1 MSKLLKK
8 GFIIF
13 SVFLIINYISYGFI
27 ICLVNV
33 IELDEINKPNIIEFY
48 DKDENLIYTLN
59 TEYEGEYILYE
70 NINPLLIDSFIV
82 IEDKDFFNHSGLD
95 LIRIISAFI
104 TNIKHNTIKQGASTI
119 SQQVARILY
128 LNNEKSIKRKL
139 KEAYLAIYIE
149 EHYSKEKILEL
160 YLNGLYFGDNIYG
173 IASASFFYFNKNQN
187 ELNLSECAYLASI
200 INSPNT
206 YLKEEKNE
214 SSLKRKDLVLSL
226 LYRYNYITNEE
237 YHNALNYELNIIKEN
252 KSNINSNLKYYI
264 DSIIH
269 ILKEKYIY
277 NKSNLLKGMKIYT
290 NLDFKIFKDV
300 INTINKHQDELNNL
314 ECSIVILEPNTS
326 NILMIQG
333 GKNFELSNLNRAMF
347 SYRQVGSLIKP
358 LLYYLGLLNDFT
370 PLTKFES
377 KKTTFKIKGY
387 GEYTPKNYN
396 DVYPNREITL
406 LEAIGTSDNIYAVKL
421 GLHLGSENFKK
432 AIEFFTENEVK
443 AVPSL
448 FLGSN
453 EMTLLELACMYNTF
467 ASLGNYYYPSFYNKI
482 LDFNDNEIS
491 LKGNSYKTLL
501 LKKLVTILNQA
512 LLSPFDKNIN
522 KTNKPTMI
530 NYIPNVKYSA
540 KSGSTNSDSYVIGY
554 NPNYLIAVWTGS
566 DEGNLISMSPT
577 KSIFLDLANKLS
589 KYKEEKWYEPSKNIL
604 VKKIDPIT
612 GIESNYGSIYY
623 IAR

>member
-128 LNNEKSIKRKL
+128 LNNKKSIKRKL

-173 IASASFFYFNKNQN
+173 IASASYFYFNKNQN

-370 PLTKFES
+370 PLTKLES

-432 AIEFFTENEVK
+432 AIEFFTKNEVK

-482 LDFNDNEIS
+482 IDFNDNEIS
-491 LKGNSYKTLL
+491 LNGNSYKTLL
-501 LKKLVTILNQA
+501 LKKLVTILNQS
-512 LLSPFDKNIN
+512 LLSPFDKRIN

>member
-33 IELDEINKPNIIEFY
+33 IELDDINKPNIIEFY

-173 IASASFFYFNKNQN
+173 IASASYFYFNKNQN

-214 SSLKRKDLVLSL
+214 SSLKRKNLVLSL
-226 LYRYNYITNEE
+226 LYKYNYITNEE

-300 INTINKHQDELNNL
+300 INTINKHQNELNNL

-333 GKNFELSNLNRAMF
+333 GKNYELSNLNRAMF

-370 PLTKFES
+370 PLTKLES

-482 LDFNDNEIS
+482 IDFNDKEIC
-491 LKGNSYKTLL
+491 LNGNSYKTLL

-512 LLSPFDKNIN
+512 LLSPFDKRIN

-566 DEGNLISMSPT
+566 DEGNLISISPT

>member
-173 IASASFFYFNKNQN
+173 IASASYFYFNKNQN

-237 YHNALNYELNIIKEN
+237 YHNALNYELNIIKKN

-290 NLDFKIFKDV
+290 NLDFKIFIDV

-333 GKNFELSNLNRAMF
+333 GKNYELSNLNRAMF

-370 PLTKFES
+370 PLTKLES

-421 GLHLGSENFKK
+421 GLHLGSDNFKK

-467 ASLGNYYYPSFYNKI
+467 ASLGNYYSPSFYNKI

-491 LKGNSYKTLL
+491 LNGNHYKTLL

-512 LLSPFDKNIN
+512 LLSPFDKRIN

>member
-290 NLDFKIFKDV
+290 NLDFIIFKDV

-432 AIEFFTENEVK
+432 AIEFFTKNEVK

>member
-290 NLDFKIFKDV
+290 NLDFIIFKDV

-370 PLTKFES
+370 PLTKLES

-491 LKGNSYKTLL
+491 LNGNSYKTLL
-501 LKKLVTILNQA
+501 LKKLVTILNQS
-512 LLSPFDKNIN
+512 LLSPFDKRIN

>member
-173 IASASFFYFNKNQN
+173 IASASYFYFNKNQN

-226 LYRYNYITNEE
+226 LYRYKYITNEE

-370 PLTKFES
+370 PLTKLES

-512 LLSPFDKNIN
+512 LLSPFDKRIN

>member
-290 NLDFKIFKDV
+290 NLDFIIFKDV

-370 PLTKFES
+370 PLTKLES

-501 LKKLVTILNQA
+501 LKKLVTILNQS

>member
-290 NLDFKIFKDV
+290 NLDFIIFKDV

-370 PLTKFES
+370 PLTKLES

-432 AIEFFTENEVK
+432 AIEFFTKNEVK

-482 LDFNDNEIS
+482 IDFNDNEIS
-491 LKGNSYKTLL
+491 LNGNSYKTLL
-501 LKKLVTILNQA
+501 LKKLVTILNQS

>member
-33 IELDEINKPNIIEFY
+33 IELNEINKPNIIEFY

-290 NLDFKIFKDV
+290 NLDFIIFKDV

>member
-290 NLDFKIFKDV
+290 NLDFIIFKDV

-370 PLTKFES
+370 PLTKLES

-501 LKKLVTILNQA
+501 LKKLVTILNQS
-512 LLSPFDKNIN
+512 LLSPFDKRIN

>member
-13 SVFLIINYISYGFI
+13 SVFLIIKYISYGFI

-290 NLDFKIFKDV
+290 NLDFIIFKDV

-370 PLTKFES
+370 PLTKLES

>member
-173 IASASFFYFNKNQN
+173 IASASYFYFNKNQN

-370 PLTKFES
+370 PLTKLES

-432 AIEFFTENEVK
+432 AIEFFTKNEGK

-482 LDFNDNEIS
+482 IDFNDNEIS
-491 LKGNSYKTLL
+491 LNGNSYKTLL

-512 LLSPFDKNIN
+512 LLSPFDKRIN

>member
-290 NLDFKIFKDV
+290 NLDFIIFKDV

-333 GKNFELSNLNRAMF
+333 GKNYELSNLNRAMF

-501 LKKLVTILNQA
+501 LKKLVTILNQS

>member
-290 NLDFKIFKDV
+290 NLDFIIFKDV

-370 PLTKFES
+370 PLTKLES

-432 AIEFFTENEVK
+432 AIEFFTKNEVK

-491 LKGNSYKTLL
+491 LNGNSYKTLL
-501 LKKLVTILNQA
+501 LKKLVTILNQS
-512 LLSPFDKNIN
+512 LLSPFDKRIN

>member
-290 NLDFKIFKDV
+290 NLDFIIFKDV

-370 PLTKFES
+370 PLTKLES

-432 AIEFFTENEVK
+432 AIEFFTKNEVK

-491 LKGNSYKTLL
+491 LNGNSYKSLL
-501 LKKLVTILNQA
+501 LKKLVTILNQS
-512 LLSPFDKNIN
+512 LLSPFDKRIN

>member
-33 IELDEINKPNIIEFY
+33 IELNEINKPNIIEFY

-173 IASASFFYFNKNQN
+173 IASASYFYFNKNQN

-290 NLDFKIFKDV
+290 NLDFIIFKDV

-370 PLTKFES
+370 PLTKLES

-396 DVYPNREITL
+396 EVYPNREITL

-432 AIEFFTENEVK
+432 AIEFFTKNEVK

-491 LKGNSYKTLL
+491 LNGNSYKTLL

-512 LLSPFDKNIN
+512 LLSPFDKRIN

-612 GIESNYGSIYY
+612 GIESNYGSIY
-623 IAR
+623 